1 MADTSSNSS
10 ESQVFSELRQR
21 IETAIAHHRG
31 WYIFHG
37 TVFVIAGMLAI
48 ILPGMTAV
56 GAALLIGAVLLGSGL
71 VQAVAS
77 FGSKLHWWSLLS
89 SLASVFVGGLMLLH
103 PMAGT
108 VALATLLAVF
118 FAVEGVAEVFLSLE
132 FRPARNWGWL
142 LASGIV
148 SLVLAVILFAG
159 WPQTTVFFLGIMIG
173 INLLFY
179 GAAVLA
185 LATSPRLPME

>member
-1 MADTSSNSS
+1 
-10 ESQVFSELRQR
+10 
-21 IETAIAHHRG
+21 
-31 WYIFHG
+31 
-37 TVFVIAGMLAI
+37 
-48 ILPGMTAV
+48 
-56 GAALLIGAVLLGSGL
+56 
-71 VQAVAS
+71 
-77 FGSKLHWWSLLS
+77 
-89 SLASVFVGGLMLLH
+89 MLLH